1 MQIFNFFGSLLGYLL
16 WFFYKIINNYGVA
29 IILFTIA
36 TKIIVFPFSV
46 KQQKSMAATSK
57 LALKQKELQKKYAN
71 DKQKLQLETQKLY
84 EKEGVSP
91 AGGCLTMFVPMI
103 IMLGLYYTVLYPL
116 ANAVHASGTAVSQ
129 ATDMIT
135 KIPGVSSMIDTK
147 YAQIEV
153 IKYFHGLNANHLLTM
168 FSGAE
173 LSRIEL
179 FSHGFKF
186 LGLDLLN
193 TPCNGSNI
201 FGTLFSSNLWII
213 PIACLVSSLVTQ
225 YFTMKMQ
232 PGMQQQQGCMKY
244 MMYFFPL
251 LTAYWACIMPAAV
264 GFYWFISTIVAF
276 LQMLA
281 MNKWYNP
288 VDLNAVSEARHV
300 ALLEANEAKL
310 KPSVY
315 RNKNV
320 KGVQP
325 KQGSS
330 KKKK

>member
-1 MQIFNFFGSLLGYLL
+1 MEIFNFFGSLLGYLL

-36 TKIIVFPFSV
+36 TKLLIFPFSV

-57 LALKQKELQKKYAN
+57 LAAKQKELQKKYGN
-71 DKQKLQLETQKLY
+71 DKQKLQIETEKLY

-91 AGGCLTMFVPMI
+91 TGGCLTMFVPML

-116 ANAVHASGTAVSQ
+116 SNAVHISAGAVSK

-135 KIPGVSSMIDTK
+135 QIPGISSMIDTK
-147 YAQIEV
+147 YAQIEI
-153 IKYFHGLNANHLLTM
+153 IKYYSGLKPFLTM
-168 FSGAE
+168 FSGPE

-193 TPCNGSNI
+193 TPCNGSHI
-201 FGTLFSSNLWII
+201 FATLFSSNLWII
-213 PIACLVSSLVTQ
+213 PVACLVSSIATQ

-232 PGMQQQQGCMKY
+232 PGMQQQQGCMKF

-264 GFYWFISTIVAF
+264 GFYWFISTVVAF
-276 LQMLA
+276 LQTLA
-281 MNKWYNP
+281 MNRWYNP
-288 VDLNAVSEARHV
+288 VDLTAVAEARHV
-300 ALLEANEAKL
+300 ALLQEEEAKL
-310 KPSVY
+310 KPSPVY
-315 RNKNV
+315 KSEKNIRPKNGAV
-320 KGVQP
+320 KKG
-325 KQGSS
+325 
-330 KKKK
+330 

>member
-1 MQIFNFFGSLLGYLL
+1 MQIFNFFGSILGYLL

-29 IILFTIA
+29 IILFTIV
-36 TKIIVFPFSV
+36 TKIIVLPFSI

-57 LALKQKELQKKYAN
+57 LAVKQKELQKKYGN
-71 DKQKLQLETQKLY
+71 DKQKLQVETQKLY

-91 AGGCLTMFVPMI
+91 TGGCLTMFVPML

-116 ANAVHASGTAVSQ
+116 SNAVHASSMAVSK
-129 ATDMIT
+129 ATDMLT

-153 IKYFHGLNANHLLTM
+153 IKYFSGLNSNHLLTM
-168 FSGAE
+168 FNNAE

-179 FSHGFKF
+179 FSRGFKF

-193 TPCNGSNI
+193 TPCSGSNI
-201 FGTLFSSNLWII
+201 FSTLFSSNLWII
-213 PIACLVSSLVTQ
+213 PVACLVSSLVTQ
-225 YFTMKMQ
+225 YFTMRMQ

-300 ALLEANEAKL
+300 ALLEAEETKL
-310 KPSVY
+310 KPSAVY
-315 RNKNV
+315 NRGAKS
-320 KGVQP
+320 VQA
-325 KQGSS
+325 KQGYQ